1 MSPMT
6 TSGLWSRAFAHT
18 GDGFDGERD
27 RLRLALERMRDNVS
41 SLVKTIPADC
51 KDLTIHDV
59 THLDALWEMATILT
73 GEDWPLNPAE
83 AFVLGGAILL
93 HDAGMS
99 AAAFPGGLTEIM
111 ATDEWQDVAASALR
125 ERELEVTPEAVR
137 SPPPQLAASIKF
149 EVLRALHAEQAEKMA
164 TTSWTLP
171 GGEALTLLEDHEL
184 RIAFGASI
192 GRIAHSHH
200 WSIERVAEQLSEHI
214 GSGTAFPSEWS
225 VNEKKIGCVLRCA
238 DACHID
244 RRRAPAILLAAT
256 KPSGVS
262 AQHWVAQSKINKPK
276 LRDGT
281 IIYSAGQTYKQEDA
295 AAWWIAYDLITLAD
309 QEIRSSNA
317 LLEEIGV
324 RTFQVSRVL
333 GAGSPRALSQ
343 HLRPDG
349 WRPIDA
355 EVRVTDPVHLARTLG
370 GSRLY
375 GDDPLA
381 PVRELLQNSADAI
394 RARRLIEDRPITWGS
409 IVVTIEEHEDDK
421 GACWLHIDDDG
432 VGMTERV
439 LSGPL
444 IDFGKSIWNSSL
456 LRDEFPG
463 LQAKNIKPIG
473 KFGIGF
479 FSVFEL
485 GDEVKVSSRKYD
497 SGISDAKCL
506 EFKMLASRPI
516 VRPCRKGE
524 LPRDVLTRVSVKVKD
539 KSRITG
545 KRTVD
550 NVMSNRRYVT
560 RTRSIFGQDVQR
572 LVAMLDV
579 KVTYDDKITNYKFD
593 HDADVYGLAAE
604 KFIESLCPEVDGGD
618 LKRITDAC
626 APLLDNIIS
635 ENGENI
641 GRAAIYTPSQ
651 GESEAMRWSGTSVGG
666 FVYKNGA
673 GIRVPI
679 VGVIEGDTKQASRQ
693 SAVPKASAQSIASWA
708 SRQAQLIDME
718 KYLPGQLMLIA
729 EKILQL
735 GGDSGSLPFCFSKNK
750 TISRSEAVNVI
761 SSLDRV
767 IIPITLEYS
776 TWLKTVGYSDLGSNY
791 FNIEMIPEVF
801 VIRETSE
808 RLFEED
814 EAREIVRGQR
824 SIFTESDIRTRVAS
838 LDSFISAVRE
848 AWGSDLVFAVEQ
860 HAIFDARVLTPPP
873 PRWTIVIS
881 KP

>member
-1 MSPMT
+1 MT
-6 TSGLWSRAFAHT
+6 TSGLWSRSFAHS
-18 GDGFDGERD
+18 GDGFDSERD
-27 RLRLALERMRDNVS
+27 RLRLAIERMRENVG

-51 KDLTIHDV
+51 RDLTIHDV
-59 THLDALWEMATILT
+59 THLDALWEMATTLT

-99 AAAFPGGLTEIM
+99 AAAFPGGLAEIM
-111 ATDEWQDVAASALR
+111 GTDEWQDVAASALR
-125 ERELEVTPEAVR
+125 ENELEVTEEAVR
-137 SPPPQLAASIKF
+137 TPPGDLAASIKF

-164 TTSWTLP
+164 TASWTLP
-171 GGEALTLLEDHEL
+171 DGEVLTLLEDHEL

-214 GSGTAFPSEWS
+214 GAGTAFPSEWS
-225 VNEKKIGCVLRCA
+225 VNEKKVGCLLRCA

-262 AQHWVAQSKINKPK
+262 AHHWVAQNKINKPV

-281 IIYSAGQTYKQEDA
+281 IIYSSGQTYKQDDA
-295 AAWWIAYDLITLAD
+295 LAWWVAYDLITLAD
-309 QEIRSSNA
+309 QEIRASNA
-317 LLEEIGV
+317 LLEEIGLPS
-324 RTFQVSRVL
+324 FQVSRVL

-381 PVRELLQNSADAI
+381 PVRELLQNAADAV
-394 RARRLIEDRPITWGS
+394 RARRLIEDRPTSWGR
-409 IVVTIEEHEDDK
+409 IAVTIEEDKEDSE
-421 GACWLHIDDDG
+421 ACWLHVDDDG

-485 GDEVKVSSRKYD
+485 GDEVRVASRKYD
-497 SGISDAKCL
+497 SGASDAKCL
-506 EFKMLASRPI
+506 EFKTLASRPI

-524 LPRDVLTRVSVKVKD
+524 LPRDVFTRVSVKVRD

-545 KRTVD
+545 KRD
-550 NVMSNRRYVT
+550 PNRTTYGARYST
-560 RTRSIFGQDVQR
+560 RVRAYFGQDVQR
-572 LVAMLDV
+572 LIAMLDV
-579 KVTYDDKITNYKFD
+579 KVVYDDRITDFAFE
-593 HDADVYGLAAE
+593 HDADIYNLPAD
-604 KFIESLCPEVDGGD
+604 KFIQSLYPEIEGRD
-618 LKRITDAC
+618 LKRLTEAH
-626 APLLDNIIS
+626 APLLDVLQS
-635 ENGENI
+635 EDGENI
-641 GRAAIYTPSQ
+641 GRAAIHTLSK
-651 GESEAMRWSGTSVGG
+651 GEAEARQWSGISVGG
-666 FVYKNGA
+666 FVYANGPGLRA
-673 GIRVPI
+673 PIIGI
-679 VGVIEGDTKQASRQ
+679 IEGDTKQAARQ
-693 SAVPKASAQSIASWA
+693 SASPKASEKSIASWA
-708 SRQAQLIDME
+708 TGQALLIDQD

-729 EKILQL
+729 EKIIHL
-735 GGDSGSLPFCFSKNK
+735 GGDPGPLAFCFSGNK
-750 TISRSEAVNVI
+750 TISRSDAVARI
-761 SSLDRV
+761 SKLDKIV
-767 IIPITLEYS
+767 LPITLEYS
-776 TWLKTVGYSDLGSNY
+776 NWLKTLGYGDLGSNF
-791 FNIEMIPEVF
+791 FNLKMIDEAF

-808 RLFEED
+808 RLFDED
-814 EAREIVRGQR
+814 TSREIVRGQR
-824 SIFTESDIRTRVAS
+824 TKFTQDDLKNRVPSLDTLTAAARVAWG
-838 LDSFISAVRE
+838 RE
-848 AWGSDLVFAVEQ
+848 LAFEVGQ
-860 HAIFDARVLTPPP
+860 HSIFDASVLTPPP

-881 KP
+881 KQ